1 VSSQKL
7 PTGIDVLDR
16 QLNGGLPGGS
26 VVAYRAPPD
35 SQGELLLFE
44 LTRARDTLYLTTDR
58 TEQAVTDTLES
69 TPVADPD
76 TRVKYVAGDA
86 PLENAKGM
94 FRDLGENSNLI
105 IDPVDILEGA
115 DRTRYRKFL
124 NSLQNHMHNTGS
136 VAVLHCLDGEHPPK
150 QRDTTMHMADA
161 VFDLRMQYDGAD
173 VETQLAVPKFRGGN
187 SLSETVKLEL
197 GDRVRIDTS
206 RDIA

>member
-16 QLNGGLPGGS
+16 QLNGGLPAGS

-44 LTRARDTLYLTTDR
+44 LTQARDTLYLTTDR
-58 TEQAVTDTLES
+58 TEQAVVDTLES
-69 TPVADPD
+69 TPAADPD

-86 PLENAKGM
+86 PLENARAM
-94 FRDLGENSNLI
+94 FRDLGEQSNLV
-105 IDPVDILEGA
+105 IDPVDVLEAA
-115 DRTRYRKFL
+115 DRTRYRNFL

-136 VAVLHCLDGEHPPK
+136 VAVLHCLDSERAPD
-150 QRDTTMHMADA
+150 QRDTTLHMADA
-161 VFDLRMQYDGAD
+161 VFDLRMSYDGSD

-187 SLSETVKLEL
+187 ALSETVKLEL
-197 GDRVRIDTS
+197 GERIQIDTS